1 MPTAFLRSPADETIG
16 IAPSA
21 RLRKQ
26 KRGGLLLQED
36 VDQDRTQPD
45 RGRAEGRVGP
55 QRGAPNQAVNRETT
69 FGRREGGLLRPQ
81 DTLTGDVGMAPSRR
95 DDNRGP
101 IADSPDGVAHGDMS
115 GGTGPT
121 RDVAGSETPQSPEA
135 ARREMSDAEVQS
147 AVHKFVWDAIEY
159 VDQELSPARALAN
172 KFYNGE
178 PFGNEVEGRS
188 QVVLTDLRDTILMI
202 MPSLIRLF
210 FGVEHPIEY
219 VPRTAEQIEMAEQAT
234 EFIWDV
240 VVNSDNRGYLVFYE
254 WFKDALLK
262 NLGVVKYWYDDAEES
277 KVYEASFLST
287 EALQILEGD
296 DSIEVLSAVPTEGG
310 PQGLF
315 DVEYKQRKTSGRLR
329 LIALPPEEFIFTRGS
344 RTTASDAQQPGVALF
359 VGHRTELTR
368 SQLLSMG
375 IDEEII
381 EEYGFKDSSLEHNQ
395 EEIERQSIVKPDT
408 AAIGPIETQK
418 ALYIEGYPY
427 LDYDGDGI
435 AELRKVCMLGP
446 GYHVISND
454 PVDERPFC
462 VITPDP
468 EAHAI
473 IGHGPSDWTMDIMKI
488 KSMTLRGI
496 LDSLALTLNPR
507 LGFVEGDVSLEDVMN
522 EEVGAPIRMRSP
534 NALQPITHDFV
545 GSAGLGVLQYLDSV
559 KDDRVGA
566 LKESNGLTPDALQ
579 SITPAAAS
587 AAITSAQAH
596 IEMLARNIAE
606 MGVAPLFR
614 ALLRLFVLNQAP
626 ERLVR
631 MRGKYVPMDPRA
643 MDSDL
648 DVRVNIAV
656 GTGLLEEKIATLE
669 NESTKMEGIFNTM
682 GLSNPF
688 VTARQYRD
696 VRVKIL
702 KLRGFPDA
710 EQTYQQVAPDW
721 EPPPPDPNAQN
732 PQMVIAQAE
741 AKKADA
747 EVQAKQADS
756 QRKQQA
762 HEADLAARQKEIDLK
777 HQESMA
783 DIQRQ
788 QQKDDAELALHV
800 HEMQLKYGAQL
811 SVAQMREE
819 GARSRSTQKTKVTR
833 TQASGASHTVEHSR
847 EGGPQ

>member
-1 MPTAFLRSPADETIG
+1 MAGIPA
-16 IAPSA
+16 SA

-36 VDQDRTQPD
+36 VDQDRTMPD
-45 RGRAEGRVGP
+45 VGRNEGRVGP
-55 QRGAPNQAVNRETT
+55 QRGAPNQATDRETT
-69 FGRREGGLLRPQ
+69 FGRRTGGLLRPQ
-81 DTLTGDVGMAPSRR
+81 DTLTGDVGMAPSKR

-101 IADSPDGVAHGDMS
+101 IADAPDGVAHGDMS

-121 RDVAGSETPQSPEA
+121 RDVAGSTTPQSSEES
-135 ARREMSDAEVQS
+135 REMTDAEVQS
-147 AVHKFVWDAIEY
+147 AIHKFVWDAIEY
-159 VDQELSPARALAN
+159 ADQELSPARALADKYYKGDN
-172 KFYNGE
+172 
-178 PFGNEVEGRS
+178 FGNEIEGRS
-188 QVVLTDLRDTILMI
+188 QVVLTDLRDTVLMI
-202 MPSLIRLF
+202 MPSLVRLF

-219 VPRTAEQIEMAEQAT
+219 IPHQASQIEMAEQAT
-234 EFIWDV
+234 EYIWDV

-262 NLGVVKYWYDDAEES
+262 NLGVIKYWYDDAEES
-277 KVYEASFLST
+277 KVFEATFLSLD
-287 EALQILEGD
+287 ALQVLEKD
-296 DSIEVLSAVPTEGG
+296 DSVQVLSATPTEGA

-315 DVEYKQRKTSGRLR
+315 DVEYKQRRSSGRLR

-344 RTTASDAQQPGVALF
+344 RTTASDASQPGVALF
-359 VGHRTELTR
+359 VGHRTELSR
-368 SQLLSMG
+368 SQLLAMG
-375 IDEEII
+375 IDEDII
-381 EEYGFKDSSLEHNQ
+381 EEYAFKDSSLEHNL
-395 EEIERQSIVKPDT
+395 EEIQRQGIVKPDT
-408 AAIGPIETQK
+408 SAIGPIETQK

-454 PVDERPFC
+454 AVDERPFA

-473 IGHGPSDWTMDIMKI
+473 IGQGPSDWTMDLQKI
-488 KSMTLRGI
+488 KSMTLRAI
-496 LDSLALTLNPR
+496 MDSLALSLNPR
-507 LGFVEGDVSLEDVMN
+507 LGFVEGEVSLEDIMN

-534 NALQPITHDFV
+534 QALQPVLHDFV
-545 GSAGLGVLQYLDSV
+545 GDSGLRVIQYLDAV

-614 ALLRLFVLNQAP
+614 GLLRLLVLNQAP
-626 ERLVR
+626 ERIVR

-643 MDSDL
+643 MDADL
-648 DVRVNIAV
+648 DVRINIAV

-696 VRVKIL
+696 LRVKIL

-710 EQTYQQVAPDW
+710 EQAYQQVPVDW
-721 EPPPPDPNAQN
+721 TPPPPDPNAQN
-732 PQMVIAQAE
+732 PQLIIAQAE

-747 EVQAKQADS
+747 DVQKKQADS
-756 QRKQQA
+756 QRAQEQHQA
-762 HEADLAARQKEIDLK
+762 ELAARQKEIDLK
-777 HQESMA
+777 HQENML
-783 DIQRQ
+783 DMQRQ
-788 QQKDDAELALHV
+788 QQKDDAELALQAK
-800 HEMQLKYGAQL
+800 ELSLKYGVQL
-811 SVAQMREE
+811 TVAQMKEE
-819 GARSRSTQKTKVTR
+819 GARSRQTEKTKVTR
-833 TQASGASHTVEHSR
+833 TQPSGASQSVEHHR
-847 EGGPQ
+847 EGPK

>member
-1 MPTAFLRSPADETIG
+1 MPTAFLRSPADELAG
-16 IAPSA
+16 IAPAS

-45 RGRAEGRVGP
+45 PGRAEGRVGP
-55 QRGAPNQAVNRETT
+55 QRGAPNQPTDRETT
-69 FGRREGGLLRPQ
+69 FGRRSGGLLRPQ
-81 DTLTGDVGMAPSRR
+81 DTATGDVGMAPSPR

-101 IADSPDGVAHGDMS
+101 IADPTDGVARGDAS
-115 GGTGPT
+115 GA
-121 RDVAGSETPQSPEA
+121 AGSTAPRSMEEIESRQMT
-135 ARREMSDAEVQS
+135 DAEVQS
-147 AVHKFVWDAIEY
+147 SLHKFVWDAIEY
-159 VDQELSPARALAN
+159 VDQELSPARALAD
-172 KFYNGE
+172 KFYKGDN
-178 PFGNEVEGRS
+178 FGNEIEGRS
-188 QVVLTDLRDTILMI
+188 EVVLTDLRDTILMI
-202 MPSLIRLF
+202 MPSLVRLF
-210 FGVEHPIEY
+210 FGVERPIEY
-219 VPRTAEQIEMAEQAT
+219 IPHNAQQIEMAEQAT
-234 EFIWDV
+234 EYIWDV

-277 KVYEASFLST
+277 RVYEATFLSLD
-287 EALQILEGD
+287 ALQILEKD
-296 DSIEVLSAVPTEGG
+296 DSITVLSASPTEGA
-310 PQGLF
+310 PPGLF
-315 DVEYKQRKTSGRLR
+315 DVEYRQRKASGRLR
-329 LIALPPEEFIFTRGS
+329 MIALPPEEYIFTRGA
-344 RTTASDAQQPGVALF
+344 RTSASDAAQPGVALF

-368 SQLLSMG
+368 SQLLAMG
-375 IDEEII
+375 IDEAII
-381 EEYGFKDSSLEHNQ
+381 EEFAFKDSSLDHNQ
-395 EEIERQSIVKPDT
+395 EEIARQNIVKPDT
-408 AAIGPIETQK
+408 SAIGPIETQK

-454 PVDERPFC
+454 PVDERPFA

-468 EAHAI
+468 EAHTI
-473 IGHGPSDWTMDIMKI
+473 IGQGPSDWTMDIMKI
-488 KSMTLRGI
+488 KSMTLRAT

-507 LGFVEGDVSLEDVMN
+507 LGFVEGEVALEDIMN

-534 NALQPITHDFV
+534 NALQPIEHNFV
-545 GSAGLGVLQYLDSV
+545 GREALGVLAYLDTV

-566 LKESNGLTPDALQ
+566 LKEANGLTPDALQ

-614 ALLRLFVLNQAP
+614 GLLRLLVLNQAP
-626 ERLVR
+626 ERIVR

-643 MDSDL
+643 MDADL

-696 VRVKIL
+696 LRVKIL
-702 KLRGFPDA
+702 KMRGFPDA
-710 EQTYQQVAPDW
+710 EQTYQAVDPNWQ
-721 EPPPPDPNAQN
+721 PPPPDPNQQN
-732 PQMVIAQAE
+732 PQMLIAQAE

-756 QRKQQA
+756 QRKQEA
-762 HEADLAARQKEIDLK
+762 HQADLAARQKEIDLK
-777 HQESMA
+777 HQEYMI
-783 DIQRQ
+783 DQQRQ
-788 QQKDDAELALHV
+788 QQHDDAELALQV
-800 HEMQLKYGAQL
+800 KEMNLKYGVQL
-811 SVAQMREE
+811 SVAQMKEE
-819 GARSRSTQKTKVTR
+819 GARARSTQKTKVTQ
-833 TQASGASHTVEHSR
+833 TEASGASKTVEHSR
-847 EGGPQ
+847 EGRA

>member
-1 MPTAFLRSPADETIG
+1 MPTAFLRSPADELAG
-16 IAPSA
+16 IPQSA

-36 VDQDRTQPD
+36 VDNHDRF
-45 RGRAEGRVGP
+45 GRNEGRVGP
-55 QRGAPNQAVNRETT
+55 ERRAPNQSTNRDVT
-69 FGRREGGLLRPQ
+69 FGVREGGLLRPQ
-81 DTLTGDVGMAPSRR
+81 DTLSGDVGMAPSPR
-95 DDNRGP
+95 DENRGP
-101 IADSPDGVAHGDMS
+101 IANEKNGGDGVALGDAS
-115 GGTGPT
+115 GGDAPT
-121 RDVAGSETPQSPEA
+121 RDTAGSTTPQSTDGAQRGP
-135 ARREMSDAEVQS
+135 MSDAEVQS
-147 AVHKFVWDAIEY
+147 ALHKFVWDAIEY
-159 VDQELSPARALAN
+159 VDQELSPARALAT
-172 KFYNGE
+172 KFYKGDN
-178 PFGNEVEGRS
+178 FGNEIEGRS
-188 QVVLTDLRDTILMI
+188 QVVLTDLRDTVLMI

-210 FGVEHPIEY
+210 FGVERPIEY
-219 VPRTAEQIEMAEQAT
+219 VPRTETQIDMAEQAT
-234 EFIWDV
+234 EYIWDV

-262 NLGVVKYWYDDAEES
+262 NLGVVKYWYDDSEES
-277 KVYEASFLST
+277 KVYEATFLSL
-287 EALQILEGD
+287 EALQVLEQD
-296 DSIEVLSAVPTEGG
+296 DSVEVLSANPTEGA
-310 PQGLF
+310 PPGLF
-315 DVEYKQRKTSGRLR
+315 DVEYKQRRAEGRLR

-368 SQLLSMG
+368 SQLLAMG
-375 IDEEII
+375 IDEDII
-381 EEYGFKDSSLEHNQ
+381 EEYAFKDVSLEHNV

-446 GYHVISND
+446 GYHVISNEA
-454 PVDERPFC
+454 VDERPFAI
-462 VITPDP
+462 ITPDP
-468 EAHAI
+468 EAHTI
-473 IGHGPSDWTMDIMKI
+473 IGQGPSDWTMDIQKV
-488 KSMTLRGI
+488 KSMTLRGL

-507 LGFVEGDVSLEDVMN
+507 LGFVEGEVSLEDIMN
-522 EEVGAPIRMRSP
+522 EEVGAPIRMRTP
-534 NALQPITHDFV
+534 NAIQEITHTFV
-545 GSAGLGVLQYLDSV
+545 GREALGVIQYLDSV

-596 IEMLARNIAE
+596 VEMLARNIAE

-614 ALLRLFVLNQAP
+614 GLLRLLVLNQAP
-626 ERLVR
+626 DRLVR

-643 MDSDL
+643 MDADL

-669 NESTKMEGIFNTM
+669 NESTKMEGIFNTL
-682 GLSNPF
+682 GLGNPF

-710 EQTYQQVAPDW
+710 EQMYQQIDPKW
-721 EPPPPDPNAQN
+721 TPPPPDPNQQN
-732 PQMVIAQAE
+732 PQMLIAQAE

-747 EVQAKQADS
+747 DVQAKQAES
-756 QRKQQA
+756 QRKQEA
-762 HEADLAARQKEIDLK
+762 HQADLAARQKEIDLK
-777 HQESMA
+777 HQETMA

-788 QQKDDAELALHV
+788 QMKDDAELALQV
-800 HEMQLKYGAQL
+800 KEMNLKYGVQL
-811 SVAQMREE
+811 TVAQMKEE
-819 GARSRSTQKTKVTR
+819 GARGRSTQKTKVTR
-833 TQASGASHTVEHSR
+833 VQPSGASHTVEHSR
-847 EGGPQ
+847 EGQ